1 MYSRKLYDKKM
12 ELWGTQTLTE
22 HSCEGLPFRTNY
34 YMPCCTLI
42 LLNSISQVIS
52 HS

>member
-1 MYSRKLYDKKM
+1 MYSKKLYDEKM
-12 ELWGTQTLTE
+12 ELWGTQALTE
-22 HSCEGLPFRTNY
+22 HSCEDLPSRTNY